1 MVRSLLNG
9 SSLGKISGHRKGDI
23 SERFDMKV
31 CIHCHNPAHSS
42 TGVAKD
48 FCARCHD
55 VKKKANIFMGPA
67 HLSSKKW
74 KRLNYLGGGLAIFL
88 LLGTVV
94 LVGYRTRKGILTKC
108 QTWLKSMEKE
118 EQEPTESKTP
128 VKPDETTEP
137 KQESSS
143 QEEESE

>member
-1 MVRSLLNG
+1 
-9 SSLGKISGHRKGDI
+9 
-23 SERFDMKV
+23 
-31 CIHCHNPAHSS
+31 
-42 TGVAKD
+42 
-48 FCARCHD
+48 
-55 VKKKANIFMGPA
+55 MGPA
-67 HLSSKKW
+67 HLNSKKW

-118 EQEPTESKTP
+118 KQEPTESKAP